1 MFQSEATT
9 VCAKALRQE
18 FAWHV
23 RGMARGLERLEHSGR
38 DAEWEL
44 MRSGRWTVGQ
54 VRPHKP
60 Q

>member
-1 MFQSEATT
+1 M
-9 VCAKALRQE
+9 CAKALRQE

-23 RGMARGLERLEHSGR
+23 RGMVRGPERLEHSGG

-44 MRSGRWTVGQ
+44 MRSGRWTAGQ